1 MSAAPAAVLERE
13 RTDRPARG
21 GRPAK
26 RAVRRW
32 AWRLFRR
39 EWRQQ
44 ILVLAL
50 ITTAVAVTTLG
61 GAILTNTPVPPTST
75 FGTASH
81 QVVLEGDGGSAGLAA
96 DIDAVREHFGGVDVI
111 ENQDVA
117 TGAKGGAQLRAQDP
131 NGLYGHPLLALR
143 SGHWPT
149 GAGQTALTANL
160 ASQLG
165 LRVGDVWQAAGHD
178 YAVVGTV
185 ENPWNLGDAFALVAP
200 GTLTGP
206 VQATVLFHATADSLA
221 GFVFPQHVQPITP
234 QTPSGIPPAF
244 LVLIFTCLGLVF
256 VGLVSVA
263 GFTVLAQRRQRALG
277 MLASLGATDRDV
289 RRVMVA
295 NGTVVGVAGAI
306 AGAVLGLAV
315 WIAYAPGFS
324 ASVNHHVSWNQVPW
338 WLIGTAMVLA
348 VVTATLA
355 ARRPARDAAQ
365 MSVVASLAQRPMP
378 PKPVVRTVWKPVI
391 LLTAAP
397 VLLLVSGGIAA
408 GGGGRAQVV
417 VLAALLCEVF
427 GLISVAPVAAGAL
440 GTIAGRMPFAARV
453 AFRDVARYRSRSGP
467 ALAASTVAV
476 YMAMAVILITAG
488 RFSDSVDYVGP
499 NLPYNALI
507 VAGGSSDVAQG
518 LGPSAP
524 QPTTTSTTSTT
535 STSTTAAQDQ
545 AAATA
550 IGTALGSSDV
560 LPLDIA
566 EAGVGTCSA
575 AHGGGNCRSN
585 GVVYVATPELLRH
598 YGIDPAAISPDT
610 MIITARQRLNQVA
623 NLDIIP
629 HRQGPSP
636 DATRPGPFTHPKIQY
651 FAQLP
656 TGTSEPNLVLTQHA
670 VDVLHLG
677 TAADSWLIHTTKPL
691 SDTQAAA
698 ARRLAAEHALTI
710 ETRNNIPTL
719 NQVLAFASAIG
730 ILLALGILA
739 TTVGLVRSET
749 AGDLRTLTATGA
761 RRRTRR
767 AITAATAGALGLLS
781 SVLGTVV
788 AYVGIVCYFQDALS
802 AQMHNVPVTDVL
814 LIVVGIPAAAAVG
827 GWVFAGRE
835 PRSIGRQALE

>member
-1 MSAAPAAVLERE
+1 VSAAPAAPVAVLEPE
-13 RTDRPARG
+13 RTERPAHG

-81 QVVLEGDGGSAGLAA
+81 QVALEGDGGSAALAA
-96 DIDAVREHFGGVDVI
+96 DIDAVRQHFGGVDVI
-111 ENQDVA
+111 ENQDIA
-117 TGAKGGAQLRAQDP
+117 TGAKGGAQLRSQDP
-131 NGLYGHPLLALR
+131 DGLFGHPLLALR

-149 GAGQTALTANL
+149 GAGQTALTARL

-165 LRVGDVWQAAGHD
+165 LHIGDVWHAPGHD

-185 ENPWNLGDAFALVAP
+185 ENPWNLGDTFALVAP
-200 GTLTGP
+200 GALTGP
-206 VQATVLFHATADSLA
+206 VQATVLFHAAAASLA
-221 GFVFPQHVQPITP
+221 GFTFPQHVQPLTP
-234 QTPSGIPPAF
+234 QTATGIPPAF
-244 LVLIFTCLGLVF
+244 IVLIFTCVGLVF

-263 GFTVLAQRRQRALG
+263 GFTVVAQRRQRALG

-324 ASVNHHVSWNQVPW
+324 DSVNHHVAWNQVPW

-348 VVTATLA
+348 VITATQA

-378 PKPVVRTVWKPVI
+378 PKPIVRTAWKPVI
-391 LLTAAP
+391 LLTASP
-397 VLLLVSGGIAA
+397 LLLLLSGGIATA
-408 GGGGRAQVV
+408 GGGRAQIV
-417 VLAALLCEVF
+417 VLAGLLCALF
-427 GLISVAPVAAGAL
+427 GLISVAPIAAGAL
-440 GTIAGRMPFAARV
+440 GTLAGRMPFAARV

-467 ALAASTVAV
+467 ALAASSVAV

-507 VAGGSSDVAQG
+507 VAGGASNVAQARG
-518 LGPSAP
+518 SSTS
-524 QPTTTSTTSTT
+524 QPATTT
-535 STSTTAAQDQ
+535 AQDQ

-550 IGTALGSSDV
+550 IATALGSADV
-560 LPLDIA
+560 VPLDIA
-566 EAGVGTCSA
+566 QAGVGTCTSGV
-575 AHGGGNCRSN
+575 GGRNCRSN

-610 MIITARQRLNQVA
+610 MIITARPRLRQAAGLGV
-623 NLDIIP
+623 IP
-629 HRQGPSP
+629 HSQGPSP
-636 DATRPGPFTHPKIQY
+636 DSPQPAPFTHPGIQY
-651 FAQLP
+651 FPQLP

-670 VDVLHLG
+670 VDVLHIG
-677 TAADSWLIHTTKPL
+677 TVADSWLIHTTKPL
-691 SDTQAAA
+691 NDAQAAA
-698 ARRLAAEHALTI
+698 TRRLAAEHAVTI

-719 NQVLAFASAIG
+719 NQVLGFASAVG

-781 SVLGTVV
+781 STMGTVV

-802 AQMHNVPVTDVL
+802 AQMHNVPVTDLL
-814 LIVVGIPAAAAVG
+814 LIVVGIPVAAAVG

>member
-1 MSAAPAAVLERE
+1 MSAAPAAVLEPE
-13 RTDRPARG
+13 RLDRPVRG

-81 QVVLEGDGGSAGLAA
+81 QVVLEGDGGSAALAA
-96 DIDAVREHFGGVDVI
+96 GIDAVRERFGGVDVI

-117 TGAKGGAQLRAQDP
+117 TGAKGGAQLRSQDP
-131 NGLYGHPLLALR
+131 NGLYGHSLLALR

-149 GAGQTALTANL
+149 GADQIALTASL

-165 LRVGDVWQAAGHD
+165 LHRGDVWHPAGHD
-178 YAVVGTV
+178 YSVVGTV
-185 ENPWNLGDAFALVAP
+185 ENPWNLGDTFALVAP
-200 GTLTGP
+200 GALTGP
-206 VQATVLFHATADSLA
+206 VQATVLFHATASSLA
-221 GFVFPQHVQPITP
+221 GFDFPQRARPITP
-234 QTPSGIPPAF
+234 QAASGIPPAF
-244 LVLIFTCLGLVF
+244 VVLIFTCVGLVF

-263 GFTVLAQRRQRALG
+263 GFTVVAQRRRRALG
-277 MLASLGATDRDV
+277 MLASLGANDRDV

-295 NGTVVGVAGAI
+295 NGTVVGVIGSI

-348 VVTATLA
+348 AVTATLA
-355 ARRPARDAAQ
+355 ARRPARDAAH
-365 MSVVASLAQRPMP
+365 MSVVASLARRPTP
-378 PKPVVRTVWKPVI
+378 PKPIVRTAWKPAI
-391 LLTAAP
+391 LLAASP
-397 VLLLVSGGIAA
+397 VLLLVSGGLAA
-408 GGGGRAQVV
+408 SGGGRAQVG
-417 VLAALLCEVF
+417 VLAGLLCAVF

-467 ALAASTVAV
+467 ALAASSMAV
-476 YMAMAVILITAG
+476 YMAMVVILITAG

-499 NLPYNALI
+499 NLPYSALI

-518 LGPSAP
+518 F
-524 QPTTTSTTSTT
+524 
-535 STSTTAAQDQ
+535 STSTHQPSTTAQDQ

-550 IGTALGSSDV
+550 IGTAIGSSDIV
-560 LPLDIA
+560 PLDVA
-566 EAGVGTCSA
+566 EAGVGTCSTPL
-575 AHGGGNCRSN
+575 GGHNCRSN

-598 YGIDPAAISPDT
+598 YGIDPAAISSDT
-610 MIITARQRLNQVA
+610 MIITARQRLNQVT
-623 NLDIIP
+623 NLGIIA

-636 DATRPGPFTHPKIQY
+636 DGPGSAAPFMHPKIQY

-656 TGTSEPNLVLTQHA
+656 TGTSEPNLVLTRHA
-670 VDVLHLG
+670 VDVMHLG

-691 SDTQAAA
+691 SATQAAA

-710 ETRNNIPTL
+710 ETRNNVPTL
-719 NQVLAFASAIG
+719 NQVLGFASAIG

-749 AGDLRTLTATGA
+749 ADDLRTLAATGA

-788 AYVGIVCYFQDALS
+788 AYVGIVCYFQDTLS
-802 AQMHNVPVTDVL
+802 AQMHNVPVTDLL
-814 LIVVGIPAAAAVG
+814 LIVVGIPVAAAVG

>member
-1 MSAAPAAVLERE
+1 MSATPAAVLERE

-50 ITTAVAVTTLG
+50 ITTAVAMTTLG

-81 QVVLEGDGGSAGLAA
+81 QVVLEGDGGSTALAA

-111 ENQDVA
+111 ENQDIA
-117 TGAKGGAQLRAQDP
+117 TGVKGGAQLRSQDP

-149 GAGQTALTANL
+149 GADQVALTASL
-160 ASQLG
+160 VSQLG
-165 LRVGDVWQAAGHD
+165 LHRGDVWHAAGHD
-178 YAVVGTV
+178 YSVVGTV
-185 ENPWNLGDAFALVAP
+185 ENPWNLGDTFALVAP
-200 GTLTGP
+200 GALTGP
-206 VQATVLFHATADSLA
+206 VQATVLFHATAGSLA
-221 GFVFPQHVQPITP
+221 GFDFPQRAQPLTP
-234 QTPSGIPPAF
+234 QAQSGIRPAF
-244 LVLIFTCLGLVF
+244 LVLIFTCVGLVF

-263 GFTVLAQRRQRALG
+263 GFTVVAQRRQRALG

-289 RRVMVA
+289 RRVLVA

-324 ASVNHHVSWNQVPW
+324 ASVNHHVSWKQVPW

-365 MSVVASLAQRPMP
+365 MSVVAALARRPMP
-378 PKPVVRTVWKPVI
+378 PKPIVRTAWKPAV
-391 LLTAAP
+391 LLAASP
-397 VLLLVSGGIAA
+397 VLLLVSGGLAA
-408 GGGGRAQVV
+408 SGGGRAQVV
-417 VLAALLCEVF
+417 VLAALLCAVF
-427 GLISVAPVAAGAL
+427 GLISLAPVAAGAL
-440 GTIAGRMPFAARV
+440 GTLAGRMPFAARV

-467 ALAASTVAV
+467 ALAASSVAV

-507 VAGGSSDVAQG
+507 VAGGSSDMTQG
-518 LGPSAP
+518 LRSSTQ
-524 QPTTTSTTSTT
+524 QPTTTG
-535 STSTTAAQDQ
+535 AQDQ
-545 AAATA
+545 PAAMA
-550 IGTALGSSDV
+550 IGTAVGSSDV

-566 EAGVGTCSA
+566 EAGVGTCST
-575 AHGGGNCRSN
+575 GLGRRNCHSN

-598 YGIDPAAISPDT
+598 YGIDPAAISPGT
-610 MIITARQRLNQVA
+610 MIITPRQRLNQA
-623 NLDIIP
+623 ADLGIIP
-629 HRQGPSP
+629 HPQGPLP
-636 DATRPGPFTHPKIQY
+636 AGPRPVPFMHPKVQY

-656 TGTSEPNLVLTQHA
+656 TGISEPNLVLTQHA
-670 VDVLHLG
+670 VDVMHLG

-691 SDTQAAA
+691 TVAQAAA
-698 ARRLAAEHALTI
+698 ARRLAAEHTLTI
-710 ETRNNIPTL
+710 EARNNIPTL
-719 NQVLAFASAIG
+719 NQVLGFASAIG

-788 AYVGIVCYFQDALS
+788 AYVGISCYFQDELS
-802 AQMHNVPVTDVL
+802 AQMHNVPVADVL
-814 LIVVGIPAAAAVG
+814 LIVVGIPVAAAVG

>member
-1 MSAAPAAVLERE
+1 VSAAPAAVLERE
-13 RTDRPARG
+13 RADRPARG

-61 GAILTNTPVPPTST
+61 GAVLTNTPVPPTST

-81 QVVLEGDGGSAGLAA
+81 QVVLEGDGGSAGLAG
-96 DIDAVREHFGGVDVI
+96 DIDAVRKHFGGVDVI

-117 TGAKGGAQLRAQDP
+117 TGAKGGAQLRSQDP
-131 NGLYGHPLLALR
+131 NGLFGHPLLALR

-149 GAGQTALTANL
+149 GVGQIAVTANL
-160 ASQLG
+160 ASQLS
-165 LRVGDVWQAAGHD
+165 LRIGDVWKAAGHD

-221 GFVFPQHVQPITP
+221 GFAFPQHVQPISP

-244 LVLIFTCLGLVF
+244 LVLIFTCVGLVF

-348 VVTATLA
+348 VITATLA

-365 MSVVASLAQRPMP
+365 MSVVASLARRPMP
-378 PKPVVRTVWKPVI
+378 PKPIARTAWKPAV
-391 LLTAAP
+391 LLAASV
-397 VLLLVSGGIAA
+397 VLLLAGGGVAA
-408 GGGGRAQVV
+408 GGGGRVQAG
-417 VLAALLCEVF
+417 VLAALLCAIF
-427 GLISVAPVAAGAL
+427 GLISLAPLAAGAL

-467 ALAASTVAV
+467 ALAASSVAV
-476 YMAMAVILITAG
+476 YMAMMVILITAG

-507 VAGGSSDVAQG
+507 VTGGSSDAAQG
-518 LGPSAP
+518 LSPSTP
-524 QPTTTSTTSTT
+524 QPATTATTATT
-535 STSTTAAQDQ
+535 ATPAAQDQ

-550 IGTALGSSDV
+550 IGTAVGSSDI
-560 LPLDIA
+560 LPLEVA

-575 AHGGGNCRSN
+575 GHGGRSCRSN

-598 YGIDPAAISPDT
+598 YGIDPAAINPDT

-623 NLDIIP
+623 DLDVIP
-629 HRQGPSP
+629 HPQGPQP
-636 DATRPGPFTHPKIQY
+636 DGPRPTPFPHPKIQY
-651 FAQLP
+651 FPQLP
-656 TGTSEPNLVLTQHA
+656 TGTSEPNLVLTRHA
-670 VDVLHLG
+670 VDLMHLG
-677 TAADSWLIHTTKPL
+677 TTADNWLIHTTKPL
-691 SDTQAAA
+691 TDTEAAT
-698 ARRLAAEHALTI
+698 ARRLAAQHTLTI

-719 NQVLAFASAIG
+719 NQVLGFASATG

-749 AGDLRTLTATGA
+749 TGDLRTLTATGA

-781 SVLGTVV
+781 SVLGTLV
-788 AYVGIVCYFQDALS
+788 AYVGIVCYYQDELS
-802 AQMHNVPVTDVL
+802 AQMHNVPVTDLL

-827 GWVFAGRE
+827 GWAFAGRE

>member
-1 MSAAPAAVLERE
+1 MSAGATPGTPATPAAVLERE
-13 RTDRPARG
+13 RADRPPRG

-61 GAILTNTPVPPTST
+61 GAILTNAPVPPTST

-81 QVVLEGDGGSAGLAA
+81 QVVLEGDGGSAALAA
-96 DIDAVREHFGGVDVI
+96 DIDAVRTHFGGVDVI
-111 ENQDVA
+111 ENQDIA
-117 TGAKGGAQLRAQDP
+117 TGAKGGAQLRSQDP
-131 NGLYGHPLLALR
+131 NGLYGNPLLALR

-165 LRVGDVWQAAGHD
+165 LHVGDTWHAAGHD

-200 GTLTGP
+200 GALTGP
-206 VQATVLFHATADSLA
+206 VQATVLFHATAESLA
-221 GFVFPQHVQPITP
+221 GFTFPQHVQPITP
-234 QTPSGIPPAF
+234 QAASGIPPAF

-295 NGTVVGVAGAI
+295 NGTVVGVAGAV

-324 ASVNHHVSWNQVPW
+324 ASVNHHVSWSQVPW

-348 VVTATLA
+348 VATATLA

-365 MSVVASLAQRPMP
+365 MSVVASLARRPMP
-378 PKPVVRTVWKPVI
+378 PKPIVRTAWKPVV

-397 VLLLVSGGIAA
+397 VLLFVSGGIAA
-408 GGGGRAQVV
+408 TGGGRAQVV
-417 VLAALLCEVF
+417 VLAALLCAVF

-440 GTIAGRMPFAARV
+440 GTVAGRMPFAARV

-467 ALAASTVAV
+467 ALAASSVAV
-476 YMAMAVILITAG
+476 FMAMAVILITAG

-499 NLPYNALI
+499 NLPYNAFI

-518 LGPSAP
+518 FGSSAS
-524 QPTTTSTTSTT
+524 QPT
-535 STSTTAAQDQ
+535 TTAAQDQ
-545 AAATA
+545 AAAAA
-550 IGTALGSSDV
+550 IGTAVGSSDV

-566 EAGVGTCSA
+566 EAGVGTCS
-575 AHGGGNCRSN
+575 GGSGGRNCRSN

-610 MIITARQRLNQVA
+610 MIITARQRLDQAA
-623 NLDIIP
+623 NLGIIP

-636 DATRPGPFTHPKIQY
+636 EGAASAPFTHPKVQY

-670 VDVLHLG
+670 VDVMHLG
-677 TAADSWLIHTTKPL
+677 TAADSWLIHIPKSLT
-691 SDTQAAA
+691 DTQAAA
-698 ARRLAAEHALTI
+698 ARRLAAAHALTI

-719 NQVLAFASAIG
+719 NQVLGFASAIG

-749 AGDLRTLTATGA
+749 AGDLRTLAATGA

-788 AYVGIVCYFQDALS
+788 AYVGIVCYFQDELS